1 MAKGS
6 SVLLLKSPEFLVE
19 FIIHCLAFGPAS
31 HPQAETTV
39 HAVAESFAE
48 CTGQA
53 QKECGQGGGCF
64 AECTGQEMCILDSFF
79 AISRVFKLLA
89 GDLVQHI
96 AQSLLDDIEGDL
108 VTLSPA

>member
-1 MAKGS
+1 
-6 SVLLLKSPEFLVE
+6 
-19 FIIHCLAFGPAS
+19 
-31 HPQAETTV
+31 
-39 HAVAESFAE
+39 
-48 CTGQA
+48 
-53 QKECGQGGGCF
+53 
-64 AECTGQEMCILDSFF
+64 MCILDSFF

>member
-48 CTGQA
+48 CTGQ
-53 QKECGQGGGCF
+53 
-64 AECTGQEMCILDSFF
+64 EMCILDSFF